1 MLNTKGD
8 VVKKHKLER
17 QGKLRSEK
25 ISFPSTFIL
34 ILVILITMFPFYIMI
49 VGAFKPSISLI
60 TYPIDLNPF
69 QNMTQKNVVLVWQK
83 SDILLWLEN
92 TFFVGIAVAVSTV
105 FVGVLGGYAFAR
117 IEFKGKKILFMLV
130 MATMMM
136 PKQILLIPNYLV
148 ANELHLVD
156 KLIGVIL
163 TSIAPAFGVFMSRQ
177 FISSIPGEL
186 FEASEIDGCGEIRK
200 FFVIALPLS
209 TPAIGTIGIFSF
221 FNCFND
227 YLWQLV
233 MISSKK
239 IKTLPI
245 GISMYAQTM
254 PGNKAAQLAVA
265 LFATVPIVI
274 LFLACQK
281 FFIKGATE
289 GSVKG

>member
-1 MLNTKGD
+1 MKKNRLEKKGNRRY
-8 VVKKHKLER
+8 ER
-17 QGKLRSEK
+17 
-25 ISFPSTFIL
+25 ISIVSTVLLVLL
-34 ILVILITMFPFYIMI
+34 ILVCMFPFYIML
-49 VGAFKPSISLI
+49 VGAFKPSISLV
-60 TYPIDLNPF
+60 TFPIDLNPF
-69 QNMTQKNVVLVWQK
+69 KNLTLKNVITVWEK
-83 SDILLWLEN
+83 SDILLWLKN
-92 TFFVGIAVAVSTV
+92 TFIIGISVAFLTCL
-105 FVGVLGGYAFAR
+105 VGVMGGYAFAK

-148 ANELHLVD
+148 ANNLGLVD
-156 KLIGVIL
+156 KMIGVIL

-177 FISSIPGEL
+177 FITSIPREL
-186 FEASEIDGCGEIRK
+186 FEAAEIDGCGEVGK
-200 FFVIALPLS
+200 FFTIVLPLS
-209 TPAIGTIGIFSF
+209 TPTIATIGIFSF

-239 IKTLPI
+239 LKTLPI

-265 LFATVPIVI
+265 LFATVPVVVLFI
-274 LFLACQK
+274 LCQR

-289 GSVKG
+289 GAIKG

>member
-1 MLNTKGD
+1 MNEKSQR
-8 VVKKHKLER
+8 KN
-17 QGKLRSEK
+17 KLRTEK
-25 ISFPSTFIL
+25 ISIPSTVIL
-34 ILVILITMFPFYIMI
+34 ILVILVTMLPFYIMI
-49 VGAFKPSISLI
+49 VGAFKPSIALV
-60 TYPIDLNPF
+60 TFPMDLNPF
-69 QNMTQKNVVLVWQK
+69 KNLTLKNIITVWEK
-83 SDILLWLEN
+83 SDILLWLKN
-92 TFFVGIAVAVSTV
+92 TFIIGIAVAFLTI

-117 IEFKGKKILFMLV
+117 IQFRGKKILFMLV

-148 ANELHLVD
+148 ANELGLVD
-156 KLIGVIL
+156 KLVGVIL

-177 FISSIPGEL
+177 FISSLPSEL
-186 FEASEIDGCGEIRK
+186 FEAAEIDGCGELRK
-200 FFVIALPLS
+200 FFTIALPLS

-239 IKTLPI
+239 LKTLPI

-265 LFATVPIVI
+265 LFSTVPVVI
-274 LFLACQK
+274 LFLLCQK

>member
-1 MLNTKGD
+1 
-8 VVKKHKLER
+8 
-17 QGKLRSEK
+17 
-25 ISFPSTFIL
+25 
-34 ILVILITMFPFYIMI
+34 MFPFYIML
-49 VGAFKPSISLI
+49 VGAFKPSISLV
-60 TYPIDLNPF
+60 TFPIDLNPF
-69 QNMTQKNVVLVWQK
+69 KNLTLKNVITVWEK
-83 SDILLWLEN
+83 SDILLWLKN
-92 TFFVGIAVAVSTV
+92 TFIIGISVAFLTCL
-105 FVGVLGGYAFAR
+105 VGVMGGYAFAK

-148 ANELHLVD
+148 ANNLGLVD
-156 KLIGVIL
+156 KMIGVIL

-177 FISSIPGEL
+177 FITSIPREL
-186 FEASEIDGCGEIRK
+186 FEAAEIDGCGEVGK
-200 FFVIALPLS
+200 FFTIVLPLS
-209 TPAIGTIGIFSF
+209 SPTIATIGIFSF

-239 IKTLPI
+239 LKTLPI

-265 LFATVPIVI
+265 LFATVPVVVLFI
-274 LFLACQK
+274 LCQR

-289 GSVKG
+289 GAVKG

>member
-1 MLNTKGD
+1 MNE
-8 VVKKHKLER
+8 KKQRKN
-17 QGKLRSEK
+17 KLRTEN
-25 ISFPSTFIL
+25 ISIPSTVIL
-34 ILVILITMFPFYIMI
+34 ILVILVTMLPFYIMI
-49 VGAFKPSISLI
+49 VGAFKPSIALV
-60 TYPIDLNPF
+60 TFPMDLNPF
-69 QNMTQKNVVLVWQK
+69 KNLTLKNIITVWEK
-83 SDILLWLEN
+83 SDILLWLKN
-92 TFFVGIAVAVSTV
+92 TFIIGIAVAFLTI

-117 IEFKGKKILFMLV
+117 IQFRGKKILFMLV

-148 ANELHLVD
+148 ANELGLVD
-156 KLIGVIL
+156 KLVGVIL

-177 FISSIPGEL
+177 FISSLPSEL
-186 FEASEIDGCGEIRK
+186 FEAAEIDGCGELRK
-200 FFVIALPLS
+200 FFTIALPLS

-239 IKTLPI
+239 LKTLPI

-265 LFATVPIVI
+265 LFSTVPVVI
-274 LFLACQK
+274 LFLFCQK

>member
-1 MLNTKGD
+1 MITS
-8 VVKKHKLER
+8 KKKFAKPS
-17 QGKLRSEK
+17 KLRSER
-25 ISFPSTFIL
+25 ISVFSTL
-34 ILVILITMFPFYIMI
+34 LLLLLILITMFPFYIML
-49 VGAFKPSISLI
+49 VGSFKPSISLI
-60 TYPIDLNPF
+60 TYPMDLNPF
-69 QNMTQKNVVLVWQK
+69 SNLTMKNVETVWLK
-83 SDILLWLEN
+83 SDILLWLIN
-92 TFFVGIAVAVSTV
+92 TFFIGLAVAALTV
-105 FVGVLGGYAFAR
+105 MVGVLGGYSFSR
-117 IEFKGKKILFMLV
+117 IEFKAKNALFVLV

-148 ANELHLVD
+148 ANRLGLVNKLH
-156 KLIGVIL
+156 GVIL
-163 TSIAPAFGVFMSRQ
+163 TSVAPAFGIFLSRQ
-177 FISSIPGEL
+177 FITSLPEEL
-186 FEASEIDGCGEIRK
+186 FEAAEIDGCGEVRK
-200 FFVIALPLS
+200 LLIIAFPLS
-209 TPAIGTIGIFSF
+209 LPAVGTIGIFSF

-239 IKTLPI
+239 LKTLPI

-274 LFLACQK
+274 LFLISQR